1 MKKFITAIFCTV
13 FLAFSGSLWTMG
25 DYYDINYINDP
36 FELIRNYK
44 NNIYFEFNYGLEER
58 NNIDFSLKSINDIYE
73 YLYCKSLDVNSP
85 YINKIIF
92 ISTDW
97 FNYFLNQDE
106 GVLRASKN
114 LIFISESDY
123 EDEHM
128 TYNIVIN
135 LDMFGVD
142 KIKRAKSCIN
152 AAEKF
157 HAVIE
162 NRL

>member
-36 FELIRNYK
+36 FKPIRIYK
-44 NNIYFEFNYGLEER
+44 NNIYFDLNYGINER
-58 NNIDFSLKSINDIYE
+58 DNIDFSLKGINDIYE
-73 YLYCKSLDVNSP
+73 YLYNKSLDLNSP

-92 ISTDW
+92 VSTDW

-106 GVLRASKN
+106 SIVSTSKN
-114 LIFISESDY
+114 LIFISKSDY

-135 LDMFGVD
+135 LDMFGID
-142 KIKRAKSCIN
+142 KVKRAKSCIN

-157 HAVIE
+157 HDVIE
-162 NRL
+162 YRL